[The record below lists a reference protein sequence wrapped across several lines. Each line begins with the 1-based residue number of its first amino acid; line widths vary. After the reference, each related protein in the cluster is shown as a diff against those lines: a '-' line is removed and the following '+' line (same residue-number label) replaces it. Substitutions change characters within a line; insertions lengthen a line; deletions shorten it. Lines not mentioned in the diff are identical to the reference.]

1 MHFHLTTRSLT
12 ITDIKVYLGEDHAN
26 NDNGGGGNGQIQ
38 AFTSPL
44 QHKP

>member
-1 MHFHLTTRSLT
+1 MSQF
-12 ITDIKVYLGEDHAN
+12 GEDQAN
-26 NDNGGGGNGQIQ
+26 NDNGGGGRGDGQIQ